1 MSVNWGFI
9 GAGVVA
15 TKALAPAVRS
25 ARNANL
31 YAVASRDISRA
42 LNLSPSCVYDNY
54 DELINDPKVEAI
66 YISLPNNVHASI
78 ASRALMA
85 GKAVLCEKPLTM
97 NYQESEELV
106 RVSKASNSLLV
117 EAIWFRWHPRLIK
130 ACEQIAAGVIGEI
143 TQIDAAFTYVNNNKG
158 NYRFDPALG
167 GGALLDLGPYP
178 LHLIASL
185 FGSEARVELLEVNQ
199 DIGPSGVDLVTTG
212 SALINGS
219 VRFNFNLSFVGQL
232 SQEITISGSKGS
244 IKFLEGQAFTNWNE
258 PSTLLVNDEIY
269 SFESVDAY
277 QLMVEAVSDVI
288 LGKPAWIPPH
298 SESLFVMGLIDQI
311 RESGSKQGP

>member
-25 ARNANL
+25 ARNANI

-78 ASRALMA
+78 ASRALIA

-106 RVSKASNSLLV
+106 RVAKASNSLLV

-130 ACEQIAAGVIGEI
+130 ACEQIKAGVIGEI
-143 TQIDAAFTYVNNNKG
+143 TQIDAAFTYVNNNKD

-185 FGSEARVELLEVNQ
+185 FGSEARVELLTVNQ

-219 VRFNFNLSFVGQL
+219 VRFSFNLSFVGQL
-232 SQEITISGSKGS
+232 SQEISISGSKGK

-311 RESGSKQGP
+311 RVGGSK

>member
-15 TKALAPAVRS
+15 TKALAPALRS

-42 LNLSPSCVYDNY
+42 LNLSPNCVYDNY

-78 ASRALMA
+78 ASRALIA

-106 RVSKASNSLLV
+106 KVSKASSSLLV

-185 FGSEARVELLEVNQ
+185 FGSEARVELLEANQ

-232 SQEITISGSKGS
+232 SQEISISGSKGS

-298 SESLFVMGLIDQI
+298 SESLFVMDLIDQI
-311 RESGSKQGP
+311 RRSGSK

>member
-54 DELINDPKVEAI
+54 DELINDPKVDAI

-78 ASRALMA
+78 ASRALLA
-85 GKAVLCEKPLTM
+85 GKVVLCEKPLTM

-106 RVSKASNSLLV
+106 RVAKASSSLLV

-130 ACEQIAAGVIGEI
+130 ACEQITAGVIGEI

-185 FGSEARVELLEVNQ
+185 FGSEARVELLTVNQ

-232 SQEITISGSKGS
+232 SQEISISGSKGK

-258 PSTLLVNDEIY
+258 PSTLSVNDEIY

-311 RESGSKQGP
+311 RRSGSK

>member
-31 YAVASRDISRA
+31 YAVGSRDISRA

-78 ASRALMA
+78 ASRALIA

-106 RVSKASNSLLV
+106 RVAKASNSLLV

-130 ACEQIAAGVIGEI
+130 ACQQIKAGVIGEI
-143 TQIDAAFTYVNNNKG
+143 TQIDAAFTYVNNNKD

-232 SQEITISGSKGS
+232 SQEITISGSTGS
-244 IKFLEGQAFTNWNE
+244 IKFLEGAAFTNWNE

-311 RESGSKQGP
+311 RESGSK

>member
-106 RVSKASNSLLV
+106 KVSKASSSLLV

-130 ACEQIAAGVIGEI
+130 ACQQIAAGVIGEI
-143 TQIDAAFTYVNNNKG
+143 KEIDAAFTYVNNNKD

-185 FGSEARVELLEVNQ
+185 FGSEARVELLEANQ

-232 SQEITISGSKGS
+232 SQEISISGSKGK

-311 RESGSKQGP
+311 KRSGGK

>member
-78 ASRALMA
+78 ASRALLA

-143 TQIDAAFTYVNNNKG
+143 TQIDAAFTYVNNNKD

-199 DIGPSGVDLVTTG
+199 DIGPSGVDLVTKG

-219 VRFNFNLSFVGQL
+219 VRFNFNLSFVGKL
-232 SQEITISGSKGS
+232 SQEISISGSKGK

-311 RESGSKQGP
+311 RRSGSK

>member
-15 TKALAPAVRS
+15 TKALAPALRS

-106 RVSKASNSLLV
+106 KVSKASSSLLV

-130 ACEQIAAGVIGEI
+130 ACQQIAAGVIGEI
-143 TQIDAAFTYVNNNKG
+143 KEIDAAFTYVNNNKG

-185 FGSEARVELLEVNQ
+185 FGSEARVELLEANQ

-311 RESGSKQGP
+311 KRSGGK

>member
-31 YAVASRDISRA
+31 YAVASRDITRA
-42 LNLSPSCVYDNY
+42 LNFSPSCVYDNY

-78 ASRALMA
+78 ASRALIA

-106 RVSKASNSLLV
+106 RVAKASNSLLV

-143 TQIDAAFTYVNNNKG
+143 SQIDAAFTYVNNNKG

-185 FGSEARVELLEVNQ
+185 FGSEARVELLTVNQ

-232 SQEITISGSKGS
+232 SQEITISGSKGK

-311 RESGSKQGP
+311 RESGSK

>member
-78 ASRALMA
+78 ASRALIA

-106 RVSKASNSLLV
+106 KVSKASNSLLV

-130 ACEQIAAGVIGEI
+130 ACQQIKAGVIGEI

-232 SQEITISGSKGS
+232 SQEISISGSKGS

-311 RESGSKQGP
+311 KRSGGK

>member
-78 ASRALMA
+78 ASRALLA

-143 TQIDAAFTYVNNNKG
+143 TQIDAAFTYVNNNKD

-185 FGSEARVELLEVNQ
+185 FGSEARVELLTVNQ

-232 SQEITISGSKGS
+232 SQEISISGSKGK

-298 SESLFVMGLIDQI
+298 SESLFVMDLIDQI
-311 RESGSKQGP
+311 RRSGGK

>member
-78 ASRALMA
+78 ASRALLA

-106 RVSKASNSLLV
+106 RVSKASSSLLV

-130 ACEQIAAGVIGEI
+130 ACEQIKAGVIGEI
-143 TQIDAAFTYVNNNKG
+143 SQIDAAFTYVNNNKG

-185 FGSEARVELLEVNQ
+185 FGSEARVELLTVNQ

-244 IKFLEGQAFTNWNE
+244 IKFLEGAAFTNWNE

-311 RESGSKQGP
+311 RESGSK

>member
-78 ASRALMA
+78 ASRALIA

-106 RVSKASNSLLV
+106 RVAKASNSLLV

-130 ACEQIAAGVIGEI
+130 ACEQIKAGVIGEI
-143 TQIDAAFTYVNNNKG
+143 SQIDAAFTYVNNNKG

-185 FGSEARVELLEVNQ
+185 FGSEARVELLEANQ

-232 SQEITISGSKGS
+232 SQEITISGSIGS

-298 SESLFVMGLIDQI
+298 SESLFVMDLIDQI
-311 RESGSKQGP
+311 RRSGSK

>member
-78 ASRALMA
+78 ASRALIA

-106 RVSKASNSLLV
+106 RVSKVSNSLLV

-130 ACEQIAAGVIGEI
+130 ACEQIKAGVIGEI
-143 TQIDAAFTYVNNNKG
+143 SQIDAAFTYVNNNKD

-185 FGSEARVELLEVNQ
+185 FGSEARVELLTVNQ

-244 IKFLEGQAFTNWNE
+244 IKFLEGAAFTNWNE

-311 RESGSKQGP
+311 RESGSK

>member
-1 MSVNWGFI
+1 
-9 GAGVVA
+9 
-15 TKALAPAVRS
+15 
-25 ARNANL
+25 
-31 YAVASRDISRA
+31 
-42 LNLSPSCVYDNY
+42 
-54 DELINDPKVEAI
+54 
-66 YISLPNNVHASI
+66 
-78 ASRALMA
+78 
-85 GKAVLCEKPLTM
+85 M

-106 RVSKASNSLLV
+106 RVAKASNSLLV

-143 TQIDAAFTYVNNNKG
+143 TQIDAAFTYVNNNKE

-185 FGSEARVELLEVNQ
+185 FGSEARVELVEVNQ
-199 DIGPSGVDLVTTG
+199 DIGPSGVDLVTKG

-311 RESGSKQGP
+311 RRSGGK

>member
-1 MSVNWGFI
+1 MSINWGFI

-31 YAVASRDISRA
+31 YAVASRDITRA

-78 ASRALMA
+78 ASRALIA

-106 RVSKASNSLLV
+106 KVSKVSNSLLV

-143 TQIDAAFTYVNNNKG
+143 TQIDAAFTYVDNNKG

-232 SQEITISGSKGS
+232 SQEISISGSKGK

-311 RESGSKQGP
+311 RRSGSK

>member
-78 ASRALMA
+78 ASRALIA

-106 RVSKASNSLLV
+106 RVAKASNSLLV

-143 TQIDAAFTYVNNNKG
+143 SQIDAAFTYVNNNKG

-185 FGSEARVELLEVNQ
+185 FGSEARVELLEANQ

-311 RESGSKQGP
+311 RESGSK

>member
-106 RVSKASNSLLV
+106 KVSKASNSLLV

-143 TQIDAAFTYVNNNKG
+143 TQIDAAFTYVNNNKD

-185 FGSEARVELLEVNQ
+185 FGSKARVELLTVNQ

-244 IKFLEGQAFTNWNE
+244 IKFLEGAAFTNWNE

-298 SESLFVMGLIDQI
+298 SESLFVMDLIDQI
-311 RESGSKQGP
+311 RRSGSK

>member
-15 TKALAPAVRS
+15 TKALAPALRS

-78 ASRALMA
+78 ASRALIA

-106 RVSKASNSLLV
+106 KVSKASNSLLV

-143 TQIDAAFTYVNNNKG
+143 TQIDAAFTYINNNKD

-185 FGSEARVELLEVNQ
+185 FGSEARVELLTVNQ

-232 SQEITISGSKGS
+232 SQEITISGSKGK

-269 SFESVDAY
+269 SFESVDGY

-311 RESGSKQGP
+311 RESGSK

>member
-78 ASRALMA
+78 ASRALIA

-106 RVSKASNSLLV
+106 KVSKASNSLLV

-130 ACEQIAAGVIGEI
+130 ACQQIKAGVIGEI
-143 TQIDAAFTYVNNNKG
+143 TQIDAAFTYVNNNKD
-158 NYRFDPALG
+158 NYRFNPALG

-185 FGSEARVELLEVNQ
+185 FGSEARVELLTVNQ

-311 RESGSKQGP
+311 RVGGSK

>member
-1 MSVNWGFI
+1 MRVNWGFI

-25 ARNANL
+25 ARNTNL

-78 ASRALMA
+78 ASRALLA

-106 RVSKASNSLLV
+106 RVSKASSSLLV

-158 NYRFDPALG
+158 NYRFNPALG

-185 FGSEARVELLEVNQ
+185 FGSEARVELLTVNQ

-232 SQEITISGSKGS
+232 SQEISISGSKGK

-311 RESGSKQGP
+311 RESGSK

>member
-78 ASRALMA
+78 ASRALIA

-106 RVSKASNSLLV
+106 RVAKASNSLLV

-143 TQIDAAFTYVNNNKG
+143 TQIDAAFTYVNNNKD

-244 IKFLEGQAFTNWNE
+244 IKFLEGAAFTNWNE

-311 RESGSKQGP
+311 RESGSK

>member
-15 TKALAPAVRS
+15 TKALAPALRS

-42 LNLSPSCVYDNY
+42 LNLSPERVYDNY

-78 ASRALMA
+78 ASRALIA

-258 PSTLLVNDEIY
+258 PSALLVNDEIY

-311 RESGSKQGP
+311 KRSGGK

>member
-15 TKALAPAVRS
+15 SKALAPAVRS
-25 ARNANL
+25 ASNANL
-31 YAVASRDISRA
+31 YAVASRDISKA
-42 LNLSPSCVYDNY
+42 SNLSPERVYDNY
-54 DELINDPKVEAI
+54 DELINDPKVDAI
-66 YISLPNNVHASI
+66 YISLPNNFHAPI
-78 ASRALMA
+78 ASRALRS

-97 NYQESEELV
+97 NYQESLELV
-106 RVSKASNSLLV
+106 EAAALSKSLLV
-117 EAIWFRWHPRLIK
+117 EAIWYRWHPRLIK
-130 ACEQIAAGVIGEI
+130 ACQQIAAGVIGEI
-143 TQIDAAFTYVNNNKG
+143 REINAAFTYVNSNKG

-178 LHLIASL
+178 LHLIPSL
-185 FGSEARVELLEVNQ
+185 FGSEARVELLTVNQ
-199 DIGPSGVDLVTTG
+199 EIGPSGVDLVTKVE
-212 SALINGS
+212 ALINGS
-219 VRFNFNLSFVGQL
+219 IKFNFNVSFVGQL
-232 SQEITISGSKGS
+232 SQEISILGSSGG
-244 IKFLEGQAFTNWNE
+244 IKFLEGAAFTNWNE

-298 SESLFVMGLIDQI
+298 SESLFVMDLIDQI
-311 RESGSKQGP
+311 RASGSK

>member
-78 ASRALMA
+78 ASRALIA

-106 RVSKASNSLLV
+106 RVAKASNSLLV

-130 ACEQIAAGVIGEI
+130 ACQQIAAGVIGEI
-143 TQIDAAFTYVNNNKG
+143 KEIDAAFTYVNNNKE

-185 FGSEARVELLEVNQ
+185 FGSEARVELVEVNQ
-199 DIGPSGVDLVTTG
+199 DIGPSGVDLVTKG

-311 RESGSKQGP
+311 RESGSK